1 MTLKIKIWC
10 SWANSTQMKEFF
22 ERFNNSD
29 QFPEYGKDKKVYFT
43 DEGEEYTHV
52 LLINTHMPNISHI
65 PKENVIGI
73 AAEPIQF
80 LGLTQT
86 FIDYAKKYI
95 GKYYVGDIF
104 NLPEP
109 FVEHNSYM
117 GHIRKPA
124 SIPEKKKVMSIM
136 ISQKKYAPGH
146 KYRHDIVNR
155 ILQSKLPIDIYGKGC
170 PFYKNKADARI
181 KGEFND
187 EAVMFESYQFH
198 IAIENYVT
206 KHYFSE
212 KIGSPL
218 MLGTNPI
225 YLGCLNI
232 DTYFPKMVIKLTGNI
247 DDDMQLIT
255 AICNN
260 PDNYYKPV
268 DLQTI
273 DANINIIKDLIEHK
287 IF

>member
-29 QFPEYGKDKKVYFT
+29 QFTDYGKDKKVYFT

-80 LGLTQT
+80 LGLTPQ

-95 GKYYVGDIF
+95 GKYYVGDTF
-104 NLPEP
+104 NLPQP
-109 FVEHNSYM
+109 FIEHNSYI
-117 GHIRKPA
+117 GHVRKPNI
-124 SIPEKKKVMSIM
+124 IPDKKNVMSIM

-146 KYRHDIVNR
+146 KYRYDIVNR

-170 PFYKNKADARI
+170 SYYNIKDKRI
-181 KGEFND
+181 KGAFND
-187 EAVMFESYQFH
+187 EAIMFESYKFH

-206 KHYFSE
+206 NHYFSE
-212 KIGSPL
+212 KITSSL
-218 MLGTNPI
+218 MLGANPI
-225 YLGCLNI
+225 YLGCSNI
-232 DTYFPKMVIKLTGNI
+232 DAYFPEMVIKLTGNI
-247 DDDMQLIT
+247 DEDMKLIE
-255 AICNN
+255 AVCNS
-260 PDNYYKPV
+260 PDKYYKPV
-268 DLQTI
+268 DLETI
-273 DANINIIKDLIEHK
+273 DGNINIIKDLIENK